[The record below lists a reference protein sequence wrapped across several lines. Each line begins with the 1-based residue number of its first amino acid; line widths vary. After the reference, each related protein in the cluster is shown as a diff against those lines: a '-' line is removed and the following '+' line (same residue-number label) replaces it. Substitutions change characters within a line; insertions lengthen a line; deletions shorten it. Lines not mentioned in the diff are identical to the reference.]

1 LTPDWCNQRAET
13 IDAGYDSRT
22 PRLRTHTC
30 VLSRAESGYISFYTE
45 DDLEGDEADV
55 EQNGTPEPCL
65 FKLHALYV
73 V

>member
-1 LTPDWCNQRAET
+1 MTAEP
-13 IDAGYDSRT
+13 

-30 VLSRAESGYISFYTE
+30 VLSRAESGYISLYAE

-55 EQNGTPEPCL
+55 QENGTLESCL
-65 FKLHALYV
+65 SDAACGV